1 LRQPSDEEDEPP
13 KPPARRGR
21 PPKNLKIDDDVSPD
35 LSNAKTVKSEDTAET
50 TRRRLAGDKTRNTNT
65 STIGPSTFHNMLG
78 SFSARRTDKVGEY
91 SG

>member
-1 LRQPSDEEDEPP
+1 
-13 KPPARRGR
+13 
-21 PPKNLKIDDDVSPD
+21 VSPD
-35 LSNAKTVKSEDTAET
+35 LSNAKTIKSEDTAET

-65 STIGPSTFHNMLG
+65 PTKGPSAFHDMLG

>member
-21 PPKNLKIDDDVSPD
+21 PPKNPRIDDDVSPD
-35 LSNAKTVKSEDTAET
+35 LSNAKTIKYEDTPDT
-50 TRRRLAGDKTRNTNT
+50 IRKRLAGDKTRSTNT
-65 STIGPSTFHNMLG
+65 PTNPSTFHSMLG
-78 SFSARRTDKVGEY
+78 SFSTRRTDKVGEY